1 MNRCFKHFGTILALC
16 AILVSASGCYSFKN
30 ASIPAEARH
39 FRTDIFRSTAQLA
52 PPTLAQDFTDAL
64 RNKIVTESR
73 LSFNEDA
80 PDYIFNGNVVG
91 YEVTPESPQADGR
104 SFLNR
109 LTITVEVEFT
119 SELDEK
125 QSWKKRFSQFSN
137 FDADRNLLDVQDELI
152 AEINRLLVDEIF
164 NQAFANW

>member
-1 MNRCFKHFGTILALC
+1 M
-16 AILVSASGCYSFKN
+16 
-30 ASIPAEARH
+30 
-39 FRTDIFRSTAQLA
+39 A